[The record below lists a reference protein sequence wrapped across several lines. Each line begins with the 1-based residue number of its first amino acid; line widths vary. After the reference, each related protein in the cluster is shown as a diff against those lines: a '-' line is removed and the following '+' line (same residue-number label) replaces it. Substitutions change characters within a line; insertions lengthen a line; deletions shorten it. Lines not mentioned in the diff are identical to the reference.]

1 MGPLDGT
8 LGDVPCVHL
17 SRCTKR
23 SGMFSIHGKMSNP
36 GDSSVGLVRGVAER
50 RWPPSFSPTELL
62 WKTTG
67 SCLMMLGAGSGI
79 GCLLGVFLG
88 VAVCCQLSGTRACWV
103 RPPRVRAVGTCGEPS
118 RPRHIRA
125 LGTCGSGLR
134 RRRCASCV
142 AVLITARALCTL
154 VLPSPSLFRRGW
166 PPPSLS
172 PLCQGPRHLQ
182 GAHVPAWGVCAPS
195 RPPGPYQGPRHLRPP
210 GG

>member
-17 SRCTKR
+17 SRCTRR

-36 GDSSVGLVRGVAER
+36 GDGSVGLVRGVAER

-79 GCLLGVFLG
+79 GCFLGVSLG
-88 VAVCCQLSGTRACWV
+88 VAVCCQSSGTRAFWV
-103 RPPRVRAVGTCGEPS
+103 RPPTGPS
-118 RPRHIRA
+118 APAGNRPRHIRA

-134 RRRCASCV
+134 RRRCAGCV

-154 VLPSPSLFRRGW
+154 VLPSPSLVSPRMAATW
-166 PPPSLS
+166 PVP
-172 PLCQGPRHLQ
+172 PLCQGTCRRGLLCLL
-182 GAHVPAWGVCAPS
+182 GAFAPLLA
-195 RPPGPYQGPRHLRPP
+195 P
-210 GG
+210 

>member
-36 GDSSVGLVRGVAER
+36 GDGSVGLVRGVAER

-88 VAVCCQLSGTRACWV
+88 VAVCCQLSGTRACWA
-103 RPPRVRAVGTCGEPS
+103 RPPVSGPLAPAGNRPVPPFQGPRHLWLGTEAPPLCQLCGCSDPSAGVVHAGPAVPILVPPRMAATWPVPPCVRALGTCRRGLMCLLGAFAPPLAPS
-118 RPRHIRA
+118 GLIRA
-125 LGTCGSGLR
+125 LGT
-134 RRRCASCV
+134 
-142 AVLITARALCTL
+142 
-154 VLPSPSLFRRGW
+154 
-166 PPPSLS
+166 
-172 PLCQGPRHLQ
+172 
-182 GAHVPAWGVCAPS
+182 
-195 RPPGPYQGPRHLRPP
+195 
-210 GG
+210 

>member
-8 LGDVPCVHL
+8 LGDVPCAHL
-17 SRCTKR
+17 SRCIKR

-36 GDSSVGLVRGVAER
+36 GDGSVGLVRGVVER

-88 VAVCCQLSGTRACWV
+88 VAVCCQLSGTRACWA
-103 RPPRVRAVGTCGEPS
+103 RPPVSGPLAPARNRPV
-118 RPRHIRA
+118 PRHLW
-125 LGTCGSGLR
+125 LGTEAPPLCQLCGCSDPSEGVVH
-134 RRRCASCV
+134 AGS
-142 AVLITARALCTL
+142 AVPILDPPRMAAT
-154 VLPSPSLFRRGW
+154 W
-166 PPPSLS
+166 PVP

-182 GAHVPAWGVCAPS
+182 EGAHVSAWGACAPS
-195 RPPGPYQGPRHLRPP
+195 RPPGPYQGPRHLRPH

>member
-23 SGMFSIHGKMSNP
+23 SGMFSIHGKTSNP
-36 GDSSVGLVRGVAER
+36 GDGSVGLVRGVAER

-79 GCLLGVFLG
+79 GCLL
-88 VAVCCQLSGTRACWV
+88 CCQLSGTRACWGTDPSPPYQGPRHLWLGTEAPPSCQLCGCSDHGEGV
-103 RPPRVRAVGTCGEPS
+103 VHAGSAVPILVPPRMAAT
-118 RPRHIRA
+118 
-125 LGTCGSGLR
+125 
-134 RRRCASCV
+134 
-142 AVLITARALCTL
+142 
-154 VLPSPSLFRRGW
+154 W
-166 PPPSLS
+166 PVP

-182 GAHVPAWGVCAPS
+182 EGAHVPVWGVCAPS
-195 RPPGPYQGPRHLRPP
+195 RPFRPYQAPRHLRPP